1 MTSMPVVYRLQQGAR
16 ALFAFSQ
23 SVDWVLAER
32 YLSPALMAL
41 FRQMDRG
48 EQLHS
53 LAVLRDVLAQGD
65 TPNDLAV
72 AALLHDVGKSRYPI
86 SVWQKTLAVMV
97 RAVAASAYTRWS
109 KGSPLNLWQRPF
121 VVYEQ
126 HPQWS
131 AEMLQAAGASVG
143 ACWLVAHHASS
154 LDTATTPAQVE
165 WLKRLQQAD
174 DQN

>member
-1 MTSMPVVYRLQQGAR
+1 MATMPVVYRLHQGLR

-23 SVDWVLAER
+23 DVDWALAER
-32 YLSPALMAL
+32 YLSPPLLAL

-72 AALLHDVGKSRYPI
+72 AALLHDVGKSRFPI
-86 SVWQKTLAVMV
+86 SVWQKTWAVMV
-97 RAVAASAYTRWS
+97 RAVLPNLYYPWS

-126 HPQWS
+126 HPLWS
-131 AEMLQAAGASVG
+131 AELLRAAGASE
-143 ACWLVAHHASS
+143 ASCWLAVHHASKG
-154 LDTATTPAQVE
+154 DEAPTPAHLE

>member
-1 MTSMPVVYRLQQGAR
+1 MTSVPMVYRLQQGVR

-23 SVDWVLAER
+23 EVDWALVER
-32 YLSPALMAL
+32 YLSPPLLAL

-65 TPNDLAV
+65 TPTDLAIV
-72 AALLHDVGKSRYPI
+72 ALLHDVGKSRYPI
-86 SVWQKTLAVMV
+86 SVWQKTWAVIV
-97 RAVAASAYTRWS
+97 RAVAPSLYYRWS

-126 HPQWS
+126 HPLWS
-131 AEMLQAAGASVG
+131 AELLRAAGASDVD
-143 ACWLVAHHASS
+143 CWLAAHHAIKGEV
-154 LDTATTPAQVE
+154 APTPSQSE

-174 DQN
+174 DKN

>member
-1 MTSMPVVYRLQQGAR
+1 MTAMPVVYRLQQGLR

-23 SVDWVLAER
+23 PVDWTLAER
-32 YLSPALMAL
+32 YLSPKLLTL

-53 LAVLRDVLAQGD
+53 LGVLRIVLAQGD
-65 TPNDLAV
+65 TPPDLAV

-86 SVWQKTLAVMV
+86 GVAQKTLAVLV
-97 RAVAASAYTRWS
+97 RAIVPSAYMRWS
-109 KGSPLNLWQRPF
+109 KGSPLNLWERPF

-131 AEMLQAAGASVG
+131 AELLREA
-143 ACWLVAHHASS
+143 
-154 LDTATTPAQVE
+154 
-165 WLKRLQQAD
+165 
-174 DQN
+174 

>member
-1 MTSMPVVYRLQQGAR
+1 MPVVYRLQQGAR

-23 SVDWVLAER
+23 SVDWALAER
-32 YLSPALMAL
+32 YLSPSLMAL

-86 SVWQKTLAVMV
+86 SIWQKTLVVMV
-97 RAVAASAYTRWS
+97 RALVPSAYKHWS
-109 KGSPLNLWQRPF
+109 NGSPLNLWQRPF

-126 HPQWS
+126 HPLWS
-131 AEMLQAAGASVG
+131 AELLRAAGASET
-143 ACWLVAHHASS
+143 ACWLAAHHATS
-154 LDTATTPAQVE
+154 LATATTPAQLE

-174 DQN
+174 DEN

>member
-1 MTSMPVVYRLQQGAR
+1 MTSMPVVYRLQQGLR

-23 SVDWVLAER
+23 DVDWVLAEC
-32 YLSPALMAL
+32 YLSPPLLAL

-65 TPNDLAV
+65 TPADLAV
-72 AALLHDVGKSRYPI
+72 VALLHDVGKSRYPI
-86 SVWQKTLAVMV
+86 NVWQKTWAVII
-97 RAVAASAYTRWS
+97 RAIVPSLYERWS

-126 HPQWS
+126 HPLWS
-131 AEMLQAAGASVG
+131 AELLRTAGASEAV
-143 ACWLVAHHASS
+143 CWLATHHAVKGVS
-154 LDTATTPAQVE
+154 APTPMQSE

>member
-1 MTSMPVVYRLQQGAR
+1 MTVVYRLQQGLR

-23 SVDWVLAER
+23 DVDWALAER
-32 YLSPALMAL
+32 YLSPPLLEL

-53 LAVLRDVLAQGD
+53 LAVLRDVLAQGG
-65 TPNDLAV
+65 TPTDLAV
-72 AALLHDVGKSRYPI
+72 VALLHDVGKSRYPI
-86 SVWQKTLAVMV
+86 NVWQKTWVVIV
-97 RAVAASAYTRWS
+97 RTMLPSLYYRWS

-126 HPQWS
+126 HPLWS
-131 AEMLQAAGASVG
+131 AELLRSAGASEA
-143 ACWLVAHHASS
+143 ACWLAAHHAIKGEVAPTLIQS
-154 LDTATTPAQVE
+154 E

>member
-1 MTSMPVVYRLQQGAR
+1 MTTMPMVYRLQQGLR
-16 ALFAFSQ
+16 ALLAFSQ
-23 SVDWVLAER
+23 PVDWALVER
-32 YLSPALMAL
+32 YLSTRLLTL

-53 LAVLRDVLAQGD
+53 LGVLRIVLAQGD
-65 TPNDLAV
+65 TPPDLAV

-86 SVWQKTLAVMV
+86 GVAQKTLAVLV
-97 RAVAASAYTRWS
+97 RAVVPSAYMRWS
-109 KGSPLNLWQRPF
+109 KGNPLNLWERPF

-131 AEMLQAAGASVG
+131 AELLREAGASEM
-143 ACWLVAHHASS
+143 ACWLAAHHAEP
-154 LDTATTPAQVE
+154 LETARTPTQLE
-165 WLKRLQQAD
+165 WLKRLKQAD

>member
-1 MTSMPVVYRLQQGAR
+1 MPMVYRLQQGVR
-16 ALFAFSQ
+16 ALLAFSQ
-23 SVDWVLAER
+23 PVDWVLAER
-32 YLSPALMAL
+32 YLSPSLIAL

-53 LAVLRDVLAQGD
+53 LAVLRDVLVQGD
-65 TPNDLAV
+65 TPLDLAV
-72 AALLHDVGKSRYPI
+72 TALLHDVGKSRYPI
-86 SVWQKTLAVMV
+86 SVWQKTLAVIV
-97 RAVAASAYTRWS
+97 RALLPNTYTRWS

-131 AEMLQAAGASVG
+131 ADLLRAAGASET
-143 ACWLVAHHASS
+143 ACWLAAHHAS
-154 LDTATTPAQVE
+154 LPETAPSPAHLE

-174 DQN
+174 DEN

>member
-1 MTSMPVVYRLQQGAR
+1 MTSMPVVYRLQQGVR
-16 ALFAFSQ
+16 ALLAFSQ
-23 SVDWVLAER
+23 PVDAALAER
-32 YLSPALMAL
+32 YLSPPLLAL
-41 FRQMDRG
+41 FWQMDRG

-53 LAVLRDVLAQGD
+53 LAVLQDVLAQD
-65 TPNDLAV
+65 ETPNDLAV

-86 SVWQKTLAVMV
+86 NVWQKTLAVMV
-97 RAVAASAYTRWS
+97 RALVPDAYTRWS

-126 HPQWS
+126 HPLWS
-131 AEMLQAAGASVG
+131 AELLRAAGASE
-143 ACWLVAHHASS
+143 AASWLAAHHADMVMTG
-154 LDTATTPAQVE
+154 LTPPQLE

>member
-1 MTSMPVVYRLQQGAR
+1 MTSMPVVYRLQQGLR

-23 SVDWVLAER
+23 DVDWVLVER
-32 YLSPALMAL
+32 SLSPSLLAL

-48 EQLHS
+48 EQVHS

-65 TPNDLAV
+65 TPTDLAV

-86 SVWQKTLAVMV
+86 NVWQKTWAVIV
-97 RAVAASAYTRWS
+97 RAIAPSRYEQWS

-126 HPQWS
+126 HSLWS
-131 AEMLQAAGASVG
+131 AELLRTAGASEA
-143 ACWLVAHHASS
+143 ACWLAAHHAVRDAAVPTSTQS
-154 LDTATTPAQVE
+154 E

>member
-1 MTSMPVVYRLQQGAR
+1 MTSMPMVYRLQQGMR

-23 SVDWVLAER
+23 PVDWALAEH
-32 YLSPALMAL
+32 YLSPKL
-41 FRQMDRG
+41 FTLFQQMDRG

-53 LAVLRDVLAQGD
+53 LAVLRDVLAQDD
-65 TPNDLAV
+65 TPSDLAV
-72 AALLHDVGKSRYPI
+72 AALLHDVGKSRYAI
-86 SVWQKTLAVMV
+86 SVWQKTWAVII
-97 RAVAASAYTRWS
+97 RALVPKLYIRWS
-109 KGSPLNLWQRPF
+109 KGSPLNLWERPF

-131 AEMLQAAGASVG
+131 AEMLRTAGASEA
-143 ACWLVAHHASS
+143 ACWLVAYHAEHIE
-154 LDTATTPAQVE
+154 TAPTSAQLE

>member
-1 MTSMPVVYRLQQGAR
+1 MTSMPFVYRLQQGLR

-23 SVDWVLAER
+23 DVDWALAEG
-32 YLSPALMAL
+32 YLSPSLLAL
-41 FRQMDRG
+41 FRKMDSG

-53 LAVLRDVLAQGD
+53 VAVLRDVLAQGD
-65 TPNDLAV
+65 TPTDLAV

-86 SVWQKTLAVMV
+86 SVWQKTWAVIV
-97 RAVAASAYTRWS
+97 RTFSPNRYYQWS

-126 HPQWS
+126 HPLWS
-131 AEMLQAAGASVG
+131 AELLRSAGASEA
-143 ACWLVAHHASS
+143 ACWLVAHHAVKGEV
-154 LDTATTPAQVE
+154 APTPTQSE

>member
-1 MTSMPVVYRLQQGAR
+1 MTSMTAVYRLQQGVR

-23 SVDWVLAER
+23 PVDWALAER
-32 YLSPALMAL
+32 YLSPKLLAL

-53 LAVLRDVLAQGD
+53 LGVLRVVLAQGD
-65 TPNDLAV
+65 TPTDLGV
-72 AALLHDVGKSRYPI
+72 ATLLHDVGKSRYPI
-86 SVWQKTLAVMV
+86 SVWQKTLVVIV
-97 RAVAASAYTRWS
+97 RALMPGATMRWS
-109 KGSPLNLWQRPF
+109 KGSPLNLWERPF

-126 HPQWS
+126 HPLWS
-131 AEMLQAAGASVG
+131 AELLGAAGASEAV
-143 ACWLVAHHASS
+143 CWLVAHHA
-154 LDTATTPAQVE
+154 DHIETAPTPTPLE

>member
-1 MTSMPVVYRLQQGAR
+1 MTSMPVVYRLQQGVR
-16 ALFAFSQ
+16 ALLAFSQ
-23 SVDWVLAER
+23 PLDSALAER
-32 YLSPALMAL
+32 YLSPALLTL

-86 SVWQKTLAVMV
+86 SVWQKTLAVLV
-97 RAVAASAYTRWS
+97 RALMPAAYVRWS
-109 KGSPLNLWQRPF
+109 EGSPLNLWQRPF

-126 HPQWS
+126 HPLWS
-131 AEMLQAAGASVG
+131 AELLRTAGASEA
-143 ACWLVAHHASS
+143 ACWLVAHHASKG
-154 LDTATTPAQVE
+154 DDAPMPAQLE

>member
-1 MTSMPVVYRLQQGAR
+1 MTSMPVVYRLQQGLR

-23 SVDWVLAER
+23 QVDWVLAER
-32 YLSPALMAL
+32 YLSPPLLAL
-41 FRQMDRG
+41 FRQMDHG

-65 TPNDLAV
+65 TPTDLAV
-72 AALLHDVGKSRYPI
+72 VALLHDVGKSRYPI
-86 SVWQKTLAVMV
+86 NVWQKTFAVIV
-97 RAVAASAYTRWS
+97 RAAAPGLYERWS

-126 HPQWS
+126 HPLWS
-131 AEMLQAAGASVG
+131 AEMLRTAGASEA
-143 ACWLVAHHASS
+143 ACWLAAHHADKVDAD
-154 LDTATTPAQVE
+154 LTATQSE